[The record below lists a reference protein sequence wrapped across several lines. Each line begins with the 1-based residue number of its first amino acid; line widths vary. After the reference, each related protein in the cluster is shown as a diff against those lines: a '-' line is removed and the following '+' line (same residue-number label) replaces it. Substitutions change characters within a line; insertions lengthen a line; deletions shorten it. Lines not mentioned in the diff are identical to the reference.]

1 MSYQVLARKWR
12 PQNFAQL
19 VGQDH
24 VKAALT
30 NALSQNRLHHAYL
43 FTGTRGV
50 GKTTIARIFAKS
62 LNCEKGVTATP
73 CGVCSACTEI
83 DKGYF
88 VDLLEIDAASRTKVE
103 DTRDLLDN
111 VQYAPS
117 RGRYKV
123 YLIDEVH
130 MLSKHSFNAL
140 LKTLEEPPPHVK
152 FLLATTDPQKLPI
165 TVLSRCLQFSL
176 KALSQSQI
184 KQHLSY
190 ILGQEQIE
198 AEDEALALLARAA
211 KGSLRDSLSLT
222 DQAIAQTNGQIALGP
237 VREMLGLLE
246 QSWAELLLQDVL
258 NRDLPMMQQH
268 LMQLIAQH
276 SQYQSVLDDMLA
288 LLHLAALCQFQ
299 LNAAELALTES
310 AFVRAVAKTQ
320 PAELIQLYYQ
330 LLLSGKKDLAYAPD
344 QRIGLEMALL
354 RAIAF
359 VPASGNEPLQQQAQS
374 GRAAALSAAGI
385 PGQTAVALTAPVVTA
400 PLGAAEMQTQS
411 PAQLQTAVAPLQD
424 AVVSHPETSHIVVQ
438 EHGQPAQVDTAA
450 AAHQLVTDNHSSEA
464 PATVDL
470 VTASIL
476 ARRGLSATLPVGGVE
491 NPKKSERQAAPD
503 LPPAAVPPSQ
513 SVSQRSQSFAASSL
527 AAQSV
532 ALSATTPMQD
542 TAAVDVV
549 PAPIQQPPAS
559 QVEVLQST
567 FADTTAVS
575 AATPDAQ
582 PSAINTEQ
590 LAVANTAAQ
599 AVETRVEVKLDVGV
613 DVEMGDDENEPV
625 STAAQHYAAMTNQSD
640 SDEEPDPVAD
650 SAGGDWAWQQ
660 YQAEEAAPTAAE
672 ATQEQL
678 SSQGMPIRH
687 QLLDSL
693 QVIEQNTD
701 FSSELI
707 EQPELSAEALGQV
720 MEFDGVIGA
729 HNFAV
734 RFASQ
739 VDSWAARIDQLAIGG
754 LMRLFLLHASPVLQG
769 NQLLLKVSSSQRH
782 LDNEKNR
789 LTLAKVLSGSFGAEL
804 TLTVEF
810 ADLVSDCPLAI
821 QQRIDEARRL
831 YVTGLLSQDPLVLA
845 MQQQFDAHLLLDSLT
860 VS

>member
-222 DQAIAQTNGQIALGP
+222 DQAIAQTNGQIMLAP

-258 NRDLPMMQQH
+258 NRDLNMMQQH

-276 SQYQSVLDDMLA
+276 SQYQSVLDDMLS

-310 AFVRAVAKTQ
+310 AFVRAVAKSQ

-330 LLLSGKKDLAYAPD
+330 LLLSGKKDLTYAPD

-359 VPASGNEPLQQQAQS
+359 VPASGNELPQQQAQS

-385 PGQTAVALTAPVVTA
+385 PGQTA
-400 PLGAAEMQTQS
+400 
-411 PAQLQTAVAPLQD
+411 AVATASVQPQIQPQIQPQTPMLNTVQPLQETT
-424 AVVSHPETSHIVVQ
+424 VVSHTGVSDMSVA
-438 EHGQPAQVDTAA
+438 EHKMQLTQAEAAASPQHAVAENNSNEATAA
-450 AAHQLVTDNHSSEA
+450 
-464 PATVDL
+464 VDL

-476 ARRGLSATLPVGGVE
+476 ARRGMSATLPVGGVE
-491 NPKKSERQAAPD
+491 HPKKSERQAAPD
-503 LPPAAVPPSQ
+503 LPSAAAPQSFIASPLAPQSAGHTATAPVQAEASVDAVPADIQKNSP
-513 SVSQRSQSFAASSL
+513 
-527 AAQSV
+527 
-532 ALSATTPMQD
+532 LSAARLQPAITNTV
-542 TAAVDVV
+542 TAFAEAQAVQR
-549 PAPIQQPPAS
+549 AEIS
-559 QVEVLQST
+559 
-567 FADTTAVS
+567 ADKLT
-575 AATPDAQ
+575 
-582 PSAINTEQ
+582 
-590 LAVANTAAQ
+590 VAKVAAQ
-599 AVETRVEVKLDVGV
+599 AVEDNLAV
-613 DVEMGDDENEPV
+613 DGDIGDDEDEPGQKPLQHF
-625 STAAQHYAAMTNQSD
+625 AAVTSQSD
-640 SDEEPDPVAD
+640 LDEEPDPVAD

-660 YQAEEAAPTAAE
+660 YQTEETPSAAPETA
-672 ATQEQL
+672 QEQQL
-678 SSQGMPIRH
+678 SQVMPIRH

-693 QVIEQNTD
+693 QVIEENTD
-701 FSSELI
+701 FSAELI

-754 LMRLFLLHASPVLQG
+754 LMRLFLLHASPQLQD

-789 LTLAKVLSGSFGAEL
+789 LTLAKVLSGSFGTEL

-810 ADLVSDCPLAI
+810 AELVPDCPLAI
-821 QQRIDEARRL
+821 QQRIDEARRV
-831 YVTGLLSQDPLVLA
+831 YVTSLLSQDPLVLA

>member
-24 VKAALT
+24 VKAALI
-30 NALSQNRLHHAYL
+30 NALNQNRLHHAYL

-258 NRDLPMMQQH
+258 NRDLAAMQQH
-268 LMQLIAQH
+268 LLQLIAQH

-299 LNAAELALTES
+299 LNAAELAMTES
-310 AFVRAVAKTQ
+310 AFVRAVAKTHS
-320 PAELIQLYYQ
+320 AESIQLYYQ

-359 VPASGNEPLQQQAQS
+359 VPASSNELLQEQQQS

-385 PGQTAVALTAPVVTA
+385 PSQTAVAAIAAVV
-400 PLGAAEMQTQS
+400 AAEMQ
-411 PAQLQTAVAPLQD
+411 AQLPTQQQPAEEPLQD
-424 AVVSHPETSHIVVQ
+424 ALVVSHPDAADIAAQENVQ
-438 EHGQPAQVDTAA
+438 PTQFDTPA
-450 AAHQLVTDNHSSEA
+450 AAHQAVTDNHSSEP

-476 ARRGLSATLPVGGVE
+476 ARRGLSATLPVSGVE

-503 LPPAAVPPSQ
+503 LPPAAVSQ
-513 SVSQRSQSFAASSL
+513 SSSQSASHTLAASSL
-527 AAQSV
+527 AAQSPGHP
-532 ALSATTPMQD
+532 A
-542 TAAVDVV
+542 TAAMQVLASVEVV
-549 PAPIQQPPAS
+549 PAPIHQMSASPAAVM
-559 QVEVLQST
+559 QTVI
-567 FADTTAVS
+567 ADTTPALAETTVTQKTGNS
-575 AATPDAQ
+575 AD
-582 PSAINTEQ
+582 Q
-590 LAVANTAAQ
+590 LTAANNTAAQ
-599 AVETRVEVKLDVGV
+599 AVEANVEVKV
-613 DVEMGDDENEPV
+613 DVDGDIGDDEDEPEPV
-625 STAAQHYAAMTNQSD
+625 STAAQHYAAAISQSD

-660 YQAEEAAPTAAE
+660 YQAAEEPASTKLTSDTATGDTAA
-672 ATQEQL
+672 
-678 SSQGMPIRH
+678 PIRH
-687 QLLDSL
+687 ALLDSL
-693 QVIEQNTD
+693 QVIEENTD
-701 FSSELI
+701 FSVEAI

-754 LMRLFLLHASPVLQG
+754 LMRLFLLHASPQLQD
-769 NQLLLKVSSSQRH
+769 NQLLLKVSSNQRH
-782 LDNEKNR
+782 LDNDKNR
-789 LTLAKVLSGSFGAEL
+789 QTLAQVLSASFGVEL
-804 TLTVEF
+804 SLTVEF
-810 ADLVSDCPLAI
+810 VDVVPDCPLGI
-821 QQRIDEARRL
+821 QQRIDEARRR
-831 YVTGLLSQDPLVLA
+831 YVSAVLSQDPLVQA
-845 MQQQFDAHLLLDSLT
+845 MQQQFGAEIMPETLT
-860 VS
+860 VG

>member
-24 VKAALT
+24 VKAALI
-30 NALSQNRLHHAYL
+30 NALNKNRLHHAYL

-73 CGVCSACTEI
+73 CGICSACVEI

-190 ILGQEQIE
+190 ILSQEQIA
-198 AEDEALALLARAA
+198 AEDDALALLARAA

-258 NRDLPMMQQH
+258 NRDLVAMQQH
-268 LMQLIAQH
+268 LQQLIAQH

-310 AFVRAVAKTQ
+310 AFVRAVAKTHS
-320 PAELIQLYYQ
+320 AEVIQLYYQ

-359 VPASGNEPLQQQAQS
+359 VPATGNETMPDAAQS
-374 GRAAALSAAGI
+374 ARAAALNAAGI
-385 PGQTAVALTAPVVTA
+385 PTSAAPQPIPQQADMQAIAAPTPQHHAATASDVKPLSSAVGLPGADSAEHVQTDASAPSIVLSNAAPQTAAQATAP
-400 PLGAAEMQTQS
+400 
-411 PAQLQTAVAPLQD
+411 AVDP
-424 AVVSHPETSHIVVQ
+424 
-438 EHGQPAQVDTAA
+438 
-450 AAHQLVTDNHSSEA
+450 
-464 PATVDL
+464 

-476 ARRGLSATLPVGGVE
+476 ARRGLSAALPGADDGKKFERQPAPALDPVGAVKNPSSAAGFTPTTQAASGNLTAKQNSVMTTASNASAIVVGPDPEAESDVATKQVDGALPAGVLAEVSTPTPRRTDDLMTAVVTSAEAMDEDSEEALVLTLPGT
-491 NPKKSERQAAPD
+491 SE
-503 LPPAAVPPSQ
+503 LT
-513 SVSQRSQSFAASSL
+513 L
-527 AAQSV
+527 
-532 ALSATTPMQD
+532 
-542 TAAVDVV
+542 
-549 PAPIQQPPAS
+549 
-559 QVEVLQST
+559 
-567 FADTTAVS
+567 
-575 AATPDAQ
+575 
-582 PSAINTEQ
+582 NT
-590 LAVANTAAQ
+590 
-599 AVETRVEVKLDVGV
+599 D
-613 DVEMGDDENEPV
+613 
-625 STAAQHYAAMTNQSD
+625 D
-640 SDEEPDPVAD
+640 SDDEPDPVAD

-660 YQAEEAAPTAAE
+660 YQATEQHTAPAVDTVKSTAA
-672 ATQEQL
+672 
-678 SSQGMPIRH
+678 PIRH
-687 QLLDSL
+687 ALLDSL
-693 QVIEQNTD
+693 QPVADNTD
-701 FSSELI
+701 FASEAI
-707 EQPELSAEALGQV
+707 AQPELSAEALGQV

-734 RFASQ
+734 RAASQ

-754 LMRLFLLHASPVLQG
+754 LMRLFLLHASPQLHDH
-769 NQLLLKVSSSQRH
+769 QLLLRVCASQRH

-789 LTLAKVLSGSFGAEL
+789 LTLARVLSASYGTEL
-804 TLTVEF
+804 TVSVEF
-810 ADLVSDCPLAI
+810 AEHVPDCPQAI
-821 QQRIDEARRL
+821 QQRIDEARRR
-831 YVTGLLSQDPLVLA
+831 YVEQVLAQDPLVVA
-845 MQQQFDAHLLLDSLT
+845 MQQQFGAELLADTLS